1 MNDCSNLT
9 PQQLIILSSVIALA
23 ISEGRSSTQLNILGN
38 LIVAVGSLILTFAA
52 QVDCINQQISNNN
65 SSNSNSSNNN
75 SQSKSKS

>member
-9 PQQLIILSSVIALA
+9 PQQLLVVANIIALA
-23 ISEGRSSTQLNILGN
+23 LSEGRSSTQLNILGN
-38 LIVAVGSLILTFAA
+38 FIVAVGSLILTFAA

-65 SSNSNSSNNN
+65 SPNNN